1 LNSDS
6 VALENDLNSPFG
18 KKFEILRIGAT
29 AMDYY
34 HFVRREIKPLLPK
47 SPNRILEVG
56 AGAGATLKWLKTI
69 YPQAETTAVELNPD
83 LLDELK
89 QNADVPVI
97 GPIDETLSKL
107 KTYDL
112 ILLLDVLEHLPD
124 STATLQKLSRLL
136 VAGGH
141 VIVSVPNIAH
151 LSVSVPLLLKRRFN
165 YQEAGIMDR
174 THLRFFV
181 EDTAIKLLND
191 ANLIV
196 TAALISGLQGPKAKL
211 LDLLSFGLLRHHL
224 AKQYIMLGELSD
236 RKIVQK
242 KIDWIIAP

>member
-1 LNSDS
+1 
-6 VALENDLNSPFG
+6 
-18 KKFEILRIGAT
+18 
-29 AMDYY
+29 MDYY
-34 HFVRREIKPLLPK
+34 HFVRREIQPLLPK
-47 SPNRILEVG
+47 CPTRILEVG
-56 AGAGATLKWLKTI
+56 AGAGGTLKWLKTL
-69 YPQAETTAVELNPD
+69 YPKAETTAVELNPD
-83 LLDELK
+83 LRDELK
-89 QNADVPVI
+89 QNVDMAVI
-97 GPIDETLSKL
+97 GQIEETFAEL

-124 STATLQKLSRLL
+124 STATLRKLSKLL
-136 VAGGH
+136 EPGGH

-165 YQEAGIMDR
+165 YQDAGILDR

-196 TAALISGLQGPKAKL
+196 TSGLISGLQGAKAKL
-211 LDLLSFGLLRHHL
+211 LDLVSFGLLRHYL
-224 AKQYIMLGELSD
+224 AKQYIMLGQLGD

-242 KIDWIIAP
+242 RIRWIISQ